1 MSVQLEDHAE
11 WIDQLEPGS
20 RVHLENHWSDAT
32 KVFSARGLDNFVKGA
47 AALRSLGRGHAV
59 VDAWIDCAPQVAQEI
74 GEDVVSELASTALML
89 ASKTSGAVIELVI
102 ATAPTAA
109 RRLADQALFLQYLQ
123 FLNTLVAQAPRG
135 LRPMLGQL
143 DTLFA
148 QLTLGGLRR
157 WATWGAQAHRTAF
170 EAQVAYFGLA
180 SKESLAILQKERKGT
195 LLVDVQRRINMYL
208 RALWARDFYM
218 RPTAGD
224 FETRTGYQPF
234 IEDYTIHLP
243 DAYDSLTIGDHN
255 IDSLPSTGQQQRT
268 RRHTSCTRAC
278 QYQQMT

>member
-1 MSVQLEDHAE
+1 
-11 WIDQLEPGS
+11 
-20 RVHLENHWSDAT
+20 
-32 KVFSARGLDNFVKGA
+32 
-47 AALRSLGRGHAV
+47 
-59 VDAWIDCAPQVAQEI
+59 
-74 GEDVVSELASTALML
+74 
-89 ASKTSGAVIELVI
+89 
-102 ATAPTAA
+102 
-109 RRLADQALFLQYLQ
+109 
-123 FLNTLVAQAPRG
+123 
-135 LRPMLGQL
+135 MLGQL

-255 IDSLPSTGQQQRT
+255 IDSLTVYRAAAAHSAAHIMYT
-268 RRHTSCTRAC
+268 RLPISADDLTPLQIALIGIQHFAQDRSAFVLWWMRRVKRVPEEYWGVIPLCVDQSLHVLWIQIVLLLGTVG
-278 QYQQMT
+278 